1 MRFSVGKKLYL
12 GFIAVLAALI
22 LVGAVGYLS
31 AMRLDKEYTFLLDDR
46 VKKVEMIDEL
56 ISIEKDVSIYSLT
69 YFTFAEQNSLDEIEK
84 KQQEF
89 ADVHRRLEQMIQQ
102 PKNKQ
107 LLNEVNEAGSRYNEL
122 VSKALESHKQGL
134 ASQAA
139 AYSTEASEQEKKMK
153 EKALEL
159 RKAQSAELSKTRAD
173 LEAFIQAM
181 KMFLIAVIAGGTVLS
196 GVIAYFI
203 ARSITG
209 PVGRVTSAL
218 QEVAAGNLQIE
229 DLHIK
234 NKDEI
239 GEMGTAF
246 NRMIQDLRRILGK
259 VNQTALQLSAQSQE
273 LSASAEQS
281 AASSQLMA
289 RTAEEN
295 MNGSNSQ
302 RELIGKAVISMD
314 EMSAGIKQIAGS
326 NEEMLYSAET
336 VGALVNKG
344 EKVTENVSNQIH
356 DIHQSIKETERYM
369 GVLEKHASDIQK
381 VTSLITAISE
391 QTNLLALN
399 AAIEAAR
406 AGEAGKG
413 FAVVAEEV
421 RKLAE
426 QSKASAGEIASM
438 VKEIQKDT
446 DLAVLSIQAG
456 SSKIEQG
463 LSASSTS
470 RNVFQ
475 NIKSSVADVG
485 EKVATVSAAIE
496 ELEAMTEAVAQSA
509 HQVREI
515 ADKTAVTAHDSS
527 AATEEQLAA
536 VEQIAASTQ
545 ALSSL
550 AAEMQ
555 SEAGKFKV

>member
-12 GFIAVLAALI
+12 GFIAVLSALI

-181 KMFLIAVIAGGTVLS
+181 KIFLIAVIAGGTVLS

>member
-12 GFIAVLAALI
+12 GFIAVLSALI

-203 ARSITG
+203 TRSITG

>member
-1 MRFSVGKKLYL
+1 MRFSVGKKLYS
-12 GFIAVLAALI
+12 GFTAVLAALI

-89 ADVHRRLEQMIQQ
+89 TDVHRRLEQMIQQ

-107 LLNEVNEAGSRYNEL
+107 LLNEVKEAGSRYNEL
-122 VSKALESHKQGL
+122 VFKALESHKQGL

-139 AYSTEASEQEKKMK
+139 VYSTEASEQEKKMK

-159 RKAQSAELSKTRAD
+159 KKAQSAELSKTRTD
-173 LEAFIQAM
+173 LEAFIQTM

-209 PVGRVTSAL
+209 PVRRVTSAL

-229 DLHIK
+229 DLHIR

-344 EKVTENVSNQIH
+344 EQVTENVSNQIH

>member
-1 MRFSVGKKLYL
+1 M
-12 GFIAVLAALI
+12 GFIAVLSALI

-181 KMFLIAVIAGGTVLS
+181 KIFLIAVIAGGTVLS

>member
-12 GFIAVLAALI
+12 GFIAVLSALI

-181 KMFLIAVIAGGTVLS
+181 KIFLIAVIAGGTVLS

-314 EMSAGIKQIAGS
+314 EMSTGIKQIAGS